1 MKTKEKLHMLSKKLL
16 VLATTACLVSCSGA
30 SAMSRAQAKQT
41 PVPAPINV
49 VSPGDLAGGG
59 FEAGRALGS
68 RNGNILVNRLKQRT
82 TDLLGCDGIE
92 SLQQALIKVTRTLKA
107 PAHSSGALVAGFYSG
122 YLAEVRKT
130 LRELRQGCDV
140 LDFSSGEFAGQLFG
154 AVACQ
159 SQSMSI
165 EILSELELAP
175 LYDGWSGGSA
185 EVQESC
191 LTTLTQ
197 TITACT
203 DGAEI
208 STEIEALLSISCSDQ
223 SLI

>member
-1 MKTKEKLHMLSKKLL
+1 MLAKKMF
-16 VLATTACLVSCSGA
+16 VVATTACLVSCTGA
-30 SAMSRAQAKQT
+30 SAMSQARAKHT
-41 PVPAPINV
+41 PVPAPIIESTAPAIV

-82 TDLLGCDGIE
+82 TDVLGCDGIE
-92 SLQQALIKVTRTLKA
+92 SLQQALIKVTRSLKA
-107 PAHSSGALVAGFYSG
+107 PPHSSGALVAGFYSG

-130 LRELRQGCDV
+130 LRELRQGCDI
-140 LDFSSGEFAGQLFG
+140 LDYSSGEFAGQLFG

-159 SQSMSI
+159 SHSVSI

-175 LYDGWSGGSA
+175 LYEGWSGGSTQ
-185 EVQESC
+185 VQESC
-191 LTTLTQ
+191 LTNLTQ

-208 STEIEALLSISCSDQ
+208 SAEIEALLSVSCSDQ